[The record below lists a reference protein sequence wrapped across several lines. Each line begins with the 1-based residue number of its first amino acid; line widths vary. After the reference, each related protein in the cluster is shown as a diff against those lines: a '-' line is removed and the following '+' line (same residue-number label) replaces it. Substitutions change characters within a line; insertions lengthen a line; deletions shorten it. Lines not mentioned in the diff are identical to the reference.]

1 MTGEVNGVRGT
12 LVECCGGQVLEYTGI
27 CGETRE
33 TEYCGTSQLV
43 QCVRSVYLLQKVALF
58 LTRRRL
64 GLGRGGGV
72 SWEHLEGRQTVVCVV
87 QAVPEKG
94 CECNGMAWGSVFMG
108 KRREHRRIGKRQ
120 EGPHRAA
127 GAREGSTYLGRHV
140 HVPQYLPSTRVS
152 AQSVHRPAVCGGG
165 REDVPCAVP
174 GTELG
179 GPPPQRLPVDQPQL
193 LIFQID
199 PPLQHADDNML

>member
-1 MTGEVNGVRGT
+1 MLLRASTRVHSYLWRNARDGLLRYIATCTMCTQYILAAEGRSFPNPASSGVGERG
-12 LVECCGGQVLEYTGI
+12 C
-27 CGETRE
+27 
-33 TEYCGTSQLV
+33 
-43 QCVRSVYLLQKVALF
+43 
-58 LTRRRL
+58 
-64 GLGRGGGV
+64 V

-94 CECNGMAWGSVFMG
+94 CECNGMAWGWVFMG

-140 HVPQYLPSTRVS
+140 HVPQYLPSARVS